1 MSLQASDNRGQWGS
15 KFGFIMAAA
24 GSAVGLGN
32 IWRFPYIT
40 GQNGGGAFVFVYV
53 LCVLLI
59 GLPLIYNEVGF
70 GRLTGKNTIGAFKNT
85 GANKFWMAMGAVLA
99 LLVSFF
105 VLSYYSVIAGWTIGY
120 IVSEFTDFIKDF
132 QTFQA
137 NPAYVIP
144 FFALFMLLTILIVL
158 GGVSGGIEKA
168 SKILMPVLFLLV
180 FLVMLRSL
188 TLPGAMEGVRYYLTP
203 DFSKINGQVILAA
216 LGQAFFSL
224 SVGWGILITY
234 GSYLPKSTNIVTSGV
249 WIGLMDTGV
258 ALLAGLMIFPAVFA
272 FGKDPAQGTALV
284 FQVLPEVFNA
294 IPTGGNIVGASFFLL
309 LCVAALTSS
318 ISMIEV
324 PASYLI
330 DEKKWSRKKAAWTV
344 GILAF
349 LVGIP
354 SALSGGA
361 SKLFS
366 EMSIDLFGSTKTGF
380 LDIMD
385 SIWGGLFIVIV
396 ALMTCVYTGWF
407 MDVKKLSTEIGLG
420 APVFEKKIMG
430 IITPAQVWLFF
441 IRYVCPLVILVVLLN
456 MIGVFGVFAGT

>member
-1 MSLQASDNRGQWGS
+1 
-15 KFGFIMAAA
+15 MAAA

-59 GLPLIYNEVGF
+59 GLPLIYNEIAL
-70 GRLTGKNTIGAFKNT
+70 GRITGKSTIGAFRET
-85 GANKFWMAMGAVLA
+85 GSNKFFMVMGAILA
-99 LLVSFF
+99 LMVSFF
-105 VLSYYSVIAGWTIGY
+105 VLSYYGVIAGWTIGY
-120 IVSEFTDFIKDF
+120 IVSEFTHFIKDF
-132 QTFQA
+132 ETFQSTTSL
-137 NPAYVIP
+137 VLI
-144 FFALFMLLTILIVL
+144 FFGLFMIMTVGIVL

-168 SKILMPVLFLLV
+168 SKVLMPVLFILLIA
-180 FLVMLRSL
+180 VMFRSL
-188 TLPGAMEGVRYYLTP
+188 TLPGAMEGVKYYLTP
-203 DFSKINGQVILAA
+203 DFSKITGKVVLAA

-234 GSYLPKSTNIVTSGV
+234 GSYLPKNQNIVKAGM
-249 WIGLMDTGV
+249 WIGIMDTGV

-284 FQVLPEVFNA
+284 FQVLPDIFDS
-294 IPTGGNIVGASFFLL
+294 IPAGGNIIGALFFLL
-309 LCVAALTSS
+309 LCIAALTSS

-330 DEKKWSRKKAAWTV
+330 DEKKWNRKKAAWVV

-349 LVGIP
+349 VVGIP

-361 SKLFS
+361 SEFFTN
-366 EMSIDLFGSTKTGF
+366 MSVPYFGGTVKTGF

-385 SIWGGLFIVIV
+385 GVFGELFIVIV
-396 ALMTCVYTGWF
+396 ALMTSVYAGWF
-407 MDVKKLSTEIGLG
+407 ANTRSLADEIGQGSTIFSKKIVGDFTWSNLWIFFIKFVCPMVIALVLLST
-420 APVFEKKIMG
+420 
-430 IITPAQVWLFF
+430 
-441 IRYVCPLVILVVLLN
+441 
-456 MIGVFGVFAGT
+456 IGVI

>member
-1 MSLQASDNRGQWGS
+1 MSIPESDNRGQWGS

-32 IWRFPYIT
+32 IWRFPYVV

-53 LCVLLI
+53 LCVVLI
-59 GLPLIYNEVGF
+59 GLPLIYNEVGL
-70 GRLTGKNTIGAFKNT
+70 GRLTGKNTIGAFKST
-85 GANKFWMAMGAVLA
+85 GANKFWVVMGAVLA
-99 LLVSFF
+99 LCVSFF

-120 IVSEFTDFIKDF
+120 IVSEFTDFIHDF
-132 QTFQA
+132 ETFRSA
-137 NPAYVIP
+137 PIYVIP
-144 FFALFMLLTILIVL
+144 FFALFMITTIVIVL

-168 SKILMPVLFLLV
+168 SKILMPVLFVLL

-188 TLPGAMEGVRYYLTP
+188 TLPGAMAGVTYYLTP
-203 DFSKINGQVILAA
+203 DFSKITGNVILSA

-234 GSYLPKSTNIVTSGV
+234 GSYLPKNQNIVSSGI

-284 FQVLPEVFNA
+284 FQVLPDIFNA
-294 IPTGGNIVGASFFLL
+294 MPTGGRIVGASFFLL

-324 PASYLI
+324 PGSYLI
-330 DEKKWSRKKAAWTV
+330 DEKKWSRKKAAWVV

-349 LVGIP
+349 IVGIP

-361 SKLFS
+361 SEMLTN
-366 EMSIDLFGSTKTGF
+366 MSINLFGETKTSF

-385 SIWGGLFIVIV
+385 SLWGGLFIVIV
-396 ALMTCVYTGWF
+396 ALMTCLYTGWI
-407 MDVKKLSTEIGLG
+407 MDVKKLSAEITLG
-420 APVFEKKIMG
+420 APIFGKKIIG
-430 IITPAQVWLFF
+430 NTTPADLWVFF
-441 IRYVCPLVILVVLLN
+441 IRYICPIVIGLVLLST
-456 MIGVFGVFAGT
+456 IGLI

>member
-1 MSLQASDNRGQWGS
+1 MTSSENRGQWGS

-40 GQNGGGAFVFVYV
+40 GQNGGGAFVFVYI

-59 GLPLIYNEVGF
+59 GLPLIYNEVAL
-70 GRLTGKNTIGAFKNT
+70 GRFTRKNTIGAFRDT
-85 GANKFWMAMGAVLA
+85 GANKFWLAMGAVLA
-99 LLVSFF
+99 LCVSFF

-120 IVSEFTDFIKDF
+120 IISEFTDFIHDF
-132 QTFQA
+132 KTFQA
-137 NPAYVIP
+137 TPAYVIP
-144 FFALFMLLTILIVL
+144 FFGAFMVITILIVL

-168 SKILMPVLFLLV
+168 SKVLMPLLFVLV

-203 DFSKINGQVILAA
+203 DFSKITGKVVLAA

-234 GSYLPKSTNIVTSGV
+234 GSYLPKDQNIVSSGL
-249 WIGLMDTGV
+249 WIGFMDTMV
-258 ALLAGLMIFPAVFA
+258 ALLAGLMIFPAVFS

-284 FQVLPEVFNA
+284 FQVLPDIFNSM
-294 IPTGGNIVGASFFLL
+294 PTGGRVVGASFFLL

-349 LVGIP
+349 IVGIP

-361 SKLFS
+361 S
-366 EMSIDLFGSTKTGF
+366 DLFTNMQIPFFGGTTKTGF

-385 SIWGGLFIVIV
+385 ALFGELFIVIV
-396 ALMTCVYTGWF
+396 ALMTSIYVGWI
-407 MDVKKLSTEIGLG
+407 MNVKDIAAEISSGSPFFG
-420 APVFEKKIMG
+420 KKIIG
-430 IITPAQVWLFF
+430 NLTPAILWTFF
-441 IRYVCPLVILVVLLN
+441 IRYVCPIVIALVLLST
-456 MIGVFGVFAGT
+456 IGII

>member
-1 MSLQASDNRGQWGS
+1 MSGNRGQWGS

-32 IWRFPYIT
+32 IWRFPYVT
-40 GQNGGGAFVFVYV
+40 GQNGGGAFVFVYI

-59 GLPLIYNEVGF
+59 GLPLIYNEVAL
-70 GRLTGKNTIGAFKNT
+70 GRLTGKNTIGAFRDT
-85 GANKFWMAMGAVLA
+85 GANKFWLAMGAILA
-99 LLVSFF
+99 LCVSFF

-120 IVSEFTDFIKDF
+120 IISEFTNFIKDF

-137 NPAYVIP
+137 TPLYVIP
-144 FFALFMLLTILIVL
+144 LFALFMVITIKIVT
-158 GGVSGGIEKA
+158 GGISGGIEKA
-168 SKILMPVLFLLV
+168 SKVLMPLLFVLV

-188 TLPGAMEGVRYYLTP
+188 TLPGAMEGVKYYLTP
-203 DFSKINGQVILAA
+203 DFSKITGKVILSA

-234 GSYLPKSTNIVTSGV
+234 GSYLPKDQNIVTSGL
-249 WIGLMDTGV
+249 WIGFMDTMV

-284 FQVLPEVFNA
+284 FQVLPDVFNSL
-294 IPTGGNIVGASFFLL
+294 PTGGSIVGALFFLL

-330 DEKKWSRKKAAWTV
+330 DEKKWRRKFAAWTV
-344 GILAF
+344 GVLAF
-349 LVGIP
+349 IVGIP

-361 SKLFS
+361 SELFTT
-366 EMSIDLFGSTKTGF
+366 MQIPFFGGTTKTGF

-385 SIWGGLFIVIV
+385 GVFGELFIVIV
-396 ALMTCVYTGWF
+396 AFMTSLYTGWVI
-407 MDVKKLSTEIGLG
+407 DTKKLADEIGTG
-420 APVFEKKIMG
+420 APIFSKKIVG
-430 IITPAQVWLFF
+430 TLTPAQLWIFF
-441 IRYVCPLVILVVLLN
+441 IKYVCPIVIGLVLLST
-456 MIGVFGVFAGT
+456 IGII

>member
-1 MSLQASDNRGQWGS
+1 MSARGQFGS

-32 IWRFPYIT
+32 IWRFPYVV

-53 LCVLLI
+53 ICVILI
-59 GLPLIYNEVGF
+59 GLPLIYNEVAL
-70 GRLTGKNTIGAFKNT
+70 GRLTGRNTIGAFKGT
-85 GANKFWMAMGAVLA
+85 GANKFWVFTGAVLA
-99 LLVSFF
+99 LSVSFF
-105 VLSYYSVIAGWTIGY
+105 VLSYYGVIAGWTIGY
-120 IVSEFTDFIKDF
+120 IVSEFTDFIHDF
-132 QTFQA
+132 ETFRSA
-137 NPAYVIP
+137 PVYVIP
-144 FFALFMLLTILIVL
+144 FFGVFMVATIAIVL
-158 GGVSGGIEKA
+158 GGVAGGIEKA

-188 TLPGAMEGVRYYLTP
+188 TLDGAMEGVKYYLTP
-203 DFSKINGQVILAA
+203 DFSKINGGVILSA

-234 GSYLPKSTNIVTSGV
+234 GSYLPKDQNIVSSGA
-249 WIGLMDTGV
+249 WIGLMDTAV
-258 ALLAGLMIFPAVFA
+258 ALFAGLMIFPAVFS
-272 FGKDPAQGTALV
+272 FGKNPAEGTALV
-284 FQVLPEVFNA
+284 FQVLPDIFNSM
-294 IPTGGNIVGASFFLL
+294 PTGGRIVGASFFLL

-330 DEKKWSRKKAAWTV
+330 DEKNWSRKKSAWTV

-361 SKLFS
+361 SELFTG
-366 EMSIDLFGSTKTGF
+366 MTLNLFGTVKTGF

-385 SIWGGLFIVIV
+385 ALFGGLFIVIV
-396 ALMTCVYTGWF
+396 ALMTCLYTGWI
-407 MDVKKLSTEIGLG
+407 MDINKVANEIGTG
-420 APVFEKKIMG
+420 APGFHKPLIG
-430 IITPAQVWLFF
+430 NLTPLALWKFF
-441 IRYVCPLVILVVLLN
+441 IRFVCPLVIGLVLLST
-456 MIGVFGVFAGT
+456 IGVI

>member
-1 MSLQASDNRGQWGS
+1 MSVNTSEERGQWGS

-32 IWRFPYIT
+32 IWRFPYVV
-40 GQNGGGAFVFVYV
+40 GQNGGGAFVFVYI
-53 LCVLLI
+53 LCVVLI
-59 GLPLIYNEVGF
+59 GLPLIYNEVAL
-70 GRLTGKNTIGAFKNT
+70 GRLTGKNTIGAFRST
-85 GANKFWMAMGAVLA
+85 GANKFWVSMGAVLA

-132 QTFQA
+132 ETFRSA
-137 NPAYVIP
+137 PVYVIP
-144 FFALFMLLTILIVL
+144 FFALFMITTIAIVL
-158 GGVSGGIEKA
+158 GGISGGIEKA
-168 SKILMPVLFLLV
+168 SKILMPVLFILL
-180 FLVMLRSL
+180 FLVMIRSL
-188 TLPGAMEGVRYYLTP
+188 TLPGAMEGVKYYVNP
-203 DFSKINGQVILAA
+203 DFSKINGKVILSA

-234 GSYLPKSTNIVTSGV
+234 GSYLPKNQNIVTSGI

-258 ALLAGLMIFPAVFA
+258 ALLAGFMIFPAVFA

-284 FQVLPEVFNA
+284 FQVLPDIFNSM
-294 IPTGGNIVGASFFLL
+294 PTGGRIVGAAFFLL
-309 LCVAALTSS
+309 LCIAALTSS

-324 PASYLI
+324 PGSYLI

-349 LVGIP
+349 IVGIP

-361 SKLFS
+361 SDLFTN
-366 EMSIDLFGSTKTGF
+366 MSINLFGEIKTSF

-385 SIWGGLFIVIV
+385 ALWGGLFIVIV
-396 ALMTCVYTGWF
+396 ALMTCLYTGWI
-407 MDVKKLSTEIGLG
+407 MDVRKLAAEITLG
-420 APVFEKKIMG
+420 APVFGKKIIG
-430 IITPAQVWLFF
+430 NTTPADLWIFF
-441 IRYVCPLVILVVLLN
+441 IRYVCPIVIGLVLLST
-456 MIGVFGVFAGT
+456 IGVI

>member
-1 MSLQASDNRGQWGS
+1 MSVNRGQWGS

-32 IWRFPYIT
+32 IWRFPYVT
-40 GQNGGGAFVFVYV
+40 GQNGGGAFVFVYI

-59 GLPLIYNEVGF
+59 GLPLIYNEVAL
-70 GRLTGKNTIGAFKNT
+70 GRFTGKNTIGAFRDT
-85 GANKFWMAMGAVLA
+85 GANKFWLATGAVLA
-99 LLVSFF
+99 LCVSFF

-120 IVSEFTDFIKDF
+120 IISEFTNFIKDF

-137 NPAYVIP
+137 TPLYVIP
-144 FFALFMLLTILIVL
+144 LFALFMVITIVIVT
-158 GGVSGGIEKA
+158 GGIAGGIEKA
-168 SKILMPVLFLLV
+168 SKILMPLLFILV

-188 TLPGAMEGVRYYLTP
+188 TLPGAMAGVKYYLTP
-203 DFSKINGQVILAA
+203 DFSKITGKVILSA

-234 GSYLPKSTNIVTSGV
+234 GSYLPKNQSIVSSGLWV
-249 WIGLMDTGV
+249 GFMDTMV

-284 FQVLPEVFNA
+284 FQVLPDVFNSL
-294 IPTGGNIVGASFFLL
+294 PTGGNIVGALFFLL

-330 DEKKWSRKKAAWTV
+330 DEKKWRRKHAAWTI

-349 LVGIP
+349 IVGIP

-361 SKLFS
+361 SELFTN
-366 EMSIDLFGSTKTGF
+366 MQIPFFGGTTKTGF

-385 SIWGGLFIVIV
+385 AIFGELFIVIV
-396 ALMTCVYTGWF
+396 AFMTSLYAGWVI
-407 MDVKKLSTEIGLG
+407 DTRKLAEEIATG
-420 APVFEKKIMG
+420 APVFSKKIAG
-430 IITPAQVWLFF
+430 ITPAQLWVLF
-441 IRYVCPLVILVVLLN
+441 IKYVCPVVIGLVLLST
-456 MIGVFGVFAGT
+456 IGII

>member
-1 MSLQASDNRGQWGS
+1 MQASESRGQWGS

-53 LCVLLI
+53 MCVLLI

-70 GRLTGKNTIGAFKNT
+70 GRLTGKNTIGAFKST
-85 GANKFWMAMGAVLA
+85 GANTFWMGTGAVLA

-120 IVSEFTDFIKDF
+120 IVSEFTDFIKNF
-132 QTFQA
+132 ETFRSE
-137 NPAYVIP
+137 PVYVIP
-144 FFALFMLLTILIVL
+144 FFALFMISTIVIVL
-158 GGVSGGIEKA
+158 GGISGGIEKA
-168 SKILMPVLFLLV
+168 SKILMPFLFILL

-188 TLPGAMEGVRYYLTP
+188 TLPGAMEGVKYYLTP
-203 DFSKINGQVILAA
+203 DFSKINGNVILAA

-234 GSYLPKSTNIVTSGV
+234 GSYLPKDQNIVSSGM
-249 WIGLMDTGV
+249 WIGLMDTSV
-258 ALLAGLMIFPAVFA
+258 ALLAGLMIFPAVFS

-284 FQVLPEVFNA
+284 FQVLPDIFNSMPA
-294 IPTGGNIVGASFFLL
+294 GGRIVGASFFLL
-309 LCVAALTSS
+309 LCIAALTSS

-324 PASYLI
+324 PGSYLI

-349 LVGIP
+349 IVGIP

-361 SKLFS
+361 NEWLTT
-366 EMSIDLFGSTKTGF
+366 MSINLFGETKTSF

-385 SIWGGLFIVIV
+385 SLWGGLFIVIV
-396 ALMTCVYTGWF
+396 ALMTCVYTGWVI
-407 MDVKKLSTEIGLG
+407 DVNKMASEIGQGAPFFQKKLIGN
-420 APVFEKKIMG
+420 V
-430 IITPAQVWLFF
+430 TPAQLWIFF
-441 IRYVCPLVILVVLLN
+441 IRYVCPLVILAVLLN

>member
-1 MSLQASDNRGQWGS
+1 MQASESRGQWGS

-53 LCVLLI
+53 MCVLLI

-70 GRLTGKNTIGAFKNT
+70 GRLTGKNTIGAFKST
-85 GANKFWMAMGAVLA
+85 GANTFWMGTGAVLA

-120 IVSEFTDFIKDF
+120 IVSEFTNFIKNF
-132 QTFQA
+132 ETFRSE
-137 NPAYVIP
+137 PVYVIP
-144 FFALFMLLTILIVL
+144 FFALFMISTIVIVL
-158 GGVSGGIEKA
+158 GGISGGIEKA
-168 SKILMPVLFLLV
+168 SKILMPFLFILL

-188 TLPGAMEGVRYYLTP
+188 TLPGAMEGVKYYLTP
-203 DFSKINGQVILAA
+203 DFSKINGNVILAA

-234 GSYLPKSTNIVTSGV
+234 GSYLPKDQNIVSSGM
-249 WIGLMDTGV
+249 WIGLMDTSV
-258 ALLAGLMIFPAVFA
+258 ALLAGLMIFPAVFS

-284 FQVLPEVFNA
+284 FQVLPDIFNSMPA
-294 IPTGGNIVGASFFLL
+294 GGRIVGASFFLL
-309 LCVAALTSS
+309 LCIAALTSS

-324 PASYLI
+324 PGSYLI

-349 LVGIP
+349 IVGIP

-361 SKLFS
+361 NEWLTT
-366 EMSIDLFGSTKTGF
+366 MSINLFGETKTSF

-385 SIWGGLFIVIV
+385 SLWGGLFIVIV
-396 ALMTCVYTGWF
+396 ALMTCVYTGWVI
-407 MDVKKLSTEIGLG
+407 DVNKMASEIGQGAPFFQKKLIGN
-420 APVFEKKIMG
+420 V
-430 IITPAQVWLFF
+430 TPAQLWIFF
-441 IRYVCPLVILVVLLN
+441 IRYVCPLVILAVLLN

>member
-1 MSLQASDNRGQWGS
+1 MSIPESDNRGQWGS

-32 IWRFPYIT
+32 IWRFPYVV
-40 GQNGGGAFVFVYV
+40 GQNGGGAFVFVYI
-53 LCVLLI
+53 LCVVLI
-59 GLPLIYNEVGF
+59 GLPLIYNEVGL
-70 GRLTGKNTIGAFKNT
+70 GRLTGKNTIGAFKST
-85 GANKFWMAMGAVLA
+85 GANKFWVVMGAVLA
-99 LLVSFF
+99 LCVSFF

-120 IVSEFTDFIKDF
+120 IVSEFTDFIHDF
-132 QTFQA
+132 ETFRSA
-137 NPAYVIP
+137 PIYVIP
-144 FFALFMLLTILIVL
+144 FFALFMITTIVIVL

-168 SKILMPVLFLLV
+168 SKILMPVLFVLL

-188 TLPGAMEGVRYYLTP
+188 TLPGAMAGVKYYLTP
-203 DFSKINGQVILAA
+203 DFSKITGNVILSA

-234 GSYLPKSTNIVTSGV
+234 GSYLPKNQNIVSSGI

-284 FQVLPEVFNA
+284 FQVLPDIFNSM
-294 IPTGGNIVGASFFLL
+294 PTGGRIVGASFFLL

-324 PASYLI
+324 PGSYLI
-330 DEKKWSRKKAAWTV
+330 DEKKWSRKKAAWVV

-349 LVGIP
+349 IVGIP

-361 SKLFS
+361 SETLTN
-366 EMSIDLFGSTKTGF
+366 MSINLFGETKTSF

-385 SIWGGLFIVIV
+385 SLWGGLFIVIV
-396 ALMTCVYTGWF
+396 ALMTCLYTGWI
-407 MDVKKLSTEIGLG
+407 MDVKKLSAEITLG
-420 APVFEKKIMG
+420 APVFGKKIIG
-430 IITPAQVWLFF
+430 NTTPADLWVFF
-441 IRYVCPLVILVVLLN
+441 IRYICPIVIGLVLLST
-456 MIGVFGVFAGT
+456 IGLI